1 MKNIKQILLEDDTTL
16 LNVVRE
22 LNAIENNFSELNY
35 YSVDEKNYI
44 LEHNNKSCT
53 LDDII
58 VLCKEKIDKI
68 INAMLENYNNI
79 DVCNSELEDY
89 IEDNYMIPRF

>member
-22 LNAIENNFSELNY
+22 LNAIENNFYELSY
-35 YSVDEKNYI
+35 YSVDGKNYI
-44 LEHNNKSCT
+44 LEYNNKSCT

-58 VLCKEKIDKI
+58 NLCREKIDEI
-68 INAMLENYNNI
+68 IIAMLENYNNI

-89 IEDNYMIPRF
+89 LEENNLH